1 MRPKE
6 GRTSRR
12 SAGAAMKKGVVGAG
26 NAGADRG
33 GKPIRQYNR
42 PLPSLPRARLKRTQF
57 IQQQQIRV
65 DGRIRAR
72 EVRVILGATNEQL
85 GVMKLTDALRKAQSL
100 GLNLVEVAPN
110 ATPPVCRIVDFGK
123 YRYEISKQDKEKK
136 TAAGKLKE
144 IKFRV
149 NIDAHD
155 YLTKVRRAEEFA
167 DKGYK
172 LKIHLQFRGREMAH
186 QELGM
191 ALMQRVKADLSSMAH
206 VEMEPKLVGKS
217 IGMTLSPLPVAKRKR
232 RFLPLEEHEM
242 VEEDEDDEKDE
253 AEE

>member
-1 MRPKE
+1 MPGHIEAEKRY
-6 GRTSRR
+6 
-12 SAGAAMKKGVVGAG
+12 V
-26 NAGADRG
+26 
-33 GKPIRQYNR
+33 RQYNR

-85 GVMKLTDALRKAQSL
+85 GVMKLPDALRKAQGL

-110 ATPPVCRIVDFGK
+110 AVPPVCRIVDFGK
-123 YRYEISKQDKEKK
+123 YRYELSKQEKEKK
-136 TAAGKLKE
+136 SAAGKLKE
-144 IKFRV
+144 VKFRV

-155 YLTKVRRAEEFA
+155 YTTKVRRAEEFL

-191 ALMQRVKADLSSMAH
+191 GLMQRIKADLNTMAH

-217 IGMTLSPLPVAKRKR
+217 IGMTLSPLPTGKRKR
-232 RFLPLEEHEM
+232 RFLPMEAHELEAEDAKDAADN
-242 VEEDEDDEKDE
+242 DEDDE
-253 AEE
+253 